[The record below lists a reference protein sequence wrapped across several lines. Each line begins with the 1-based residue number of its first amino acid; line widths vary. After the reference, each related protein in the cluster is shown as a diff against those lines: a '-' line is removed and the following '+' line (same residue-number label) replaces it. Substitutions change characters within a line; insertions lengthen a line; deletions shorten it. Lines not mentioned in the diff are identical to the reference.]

1 MILIFAILI
10 TVNLFNSCSYPDIN
24 LRYPNPEDSVQLV
37 PGVYRVEAVA
47 VKEVECRG
55 AAPED
60 FIGQV
65 AYGTL
70 STDPEMGEYAVR
82 FDFAG
87 VPMRGQMESGWL
99 NLRGALDVPVSE
111 TDAASAENSSSGAST
126 SDCAE
131 GAPETADTGV
141 ESVPECVPGAPRS
154 GAVATLK
161 ADVIT
166 DIHADGT
173 LSVRTADCSYLVD
186 VTLDLDEDGAE
197 PEPVEDTGSQ
207 PYPGEDTGSQPY
219 PGDDTGSQPCGD
231 GADCG

>member
-10 TVNLFNSCSYPDIN
+10 MVNLFNSCSYPGEV
-24 LRYPNPEDSVQLV
+24 LYPYPEDSVQLV

-99 NLRGALDVPVSE
+99 NLRGALDVPVDQ
-111 TDAASAENSSSGAST
+111 TGSAENSSSGAST
-126 SDCAE
+126 SDCDE
-131 GAPETADTGV
+131 GETADTGV
-141 ESVPECVPGAPRS
+141 ESVPECVPEAPRS
-154 GAVATLK
+154 DAVATLK

-173 LSVRTADCSYLVD
+173 LSVRTQDCSYLLD
-186 VTLDLDEDGAE
+186 VTMDLDDGGAE
-197 PEPVEDTGSQ
+197 PDTGSQ
-207 PYPGEDTGSQPY
+207 PH

>member
-1 MILIFAILI
+1 MLVILALVYIVTAL
-10 TVNLFNSCSYPDIN
+10 NSCSYPQVP
-24 LRYPNPEDSVQLV
+24 YPYPDDSVQLV

-65 AYGTL
+65 AYGAL
-70 STDPEMGEYAVR
+70 SADPEMGEHAVR

-87 VPMRGQMESGWL
+87 VPMQGRMESGWL

-111 TDAASAENSSSGAST
+111 TDAESPETTAS
-126 SDCAE
+126 SDC
-131 GAPETADTGV
+131 ETADTAGGT
-141 ESVPECVPGAPRS
+141 SGVPECVPGTPRS
-154 GAVATLK
+154 GAVATIN
-161 ADVIT
+161 AEVIS
-166 DIHADGT
+166 DIHAAGT
-173 LSVRTADCSYLVD
+173 LAVRTPDCSYLVD
-186 VTLDLDEDGAE
+186 VTLDLDEDGDE

-207 PYPGEDTGSQPY
+207 PYPGQ
-219 PGDDTGSQPCGD
+219 DTGSQPCGD

>member
-10 TVNLFNSCSYPDIN
+10 MVNLFNSCSYPGEV
-24 LRYPNPEDSVQLV
+24 LYPYPEDSVQLV

-55 AAPED
+55 AASED

-65 AYGTL
+65 AYGAL
-70 STDPEMGEYAVR
+70 SADPEMGEHAVR

-126 SDCAE
+126 SDCDE
-131 GAPETADTGV
+131 GETADTGV

-197 PEPVEDTGSQ
+197 TEPVQDTGSQ
-207 PYPGEDTGSQPY
+207 PYPGEDTGSQPH